1 MVIKKEEIKNTNR
14 HVLLYDDQ
22 RDKDLKLGETLLVY
36 EDGTTEKVR
45 EEALYKEQEVTPS
58 ASEGK
63 ESWSTGGQIYFLDGQ
78 AWGLNKELE
87 SICLGTEVA
96 VRAALDNPKLK
107 CGSPEID
114 GVIALERE
122 VLRKEK
128 ESYGKRPEGNVNLRA
143 SKSSR
148 PDSKRV
154 RPMSTSRRIRNYT
167 GQSKARKRTPL
178 HRT

>member
-1 MVIKKEEIKNTNR
+1 MVTRREEVMNMNKHI
-14 HVLLYDDQ
+14 LLYDYK
-22 RDKDLKLGETLLVY
+22 RDGEIRPGEALLVY

-45 EEALYKEQEVTPS
+45 SEDLYKEQEVAPS
-58 ASEGK
+58 ASEDK
-63 ESWSTGGQIYFLDGQ
+63 ECWSAGDQIHFLDGQ

-107 CGSPEID
+107 CGDLEVD

-148 PDSKRV
+148 PDNKRI

-167 GQSKARKRTPL
+167 GQPKARKRTPL